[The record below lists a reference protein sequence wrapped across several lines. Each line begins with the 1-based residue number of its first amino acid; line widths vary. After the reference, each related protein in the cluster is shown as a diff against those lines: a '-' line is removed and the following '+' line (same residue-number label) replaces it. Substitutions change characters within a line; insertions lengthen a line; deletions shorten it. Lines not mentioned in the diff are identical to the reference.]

1 MKIGFLTGH
10 APSVYMFR
18 LDCMKYLQ
26 TRGFEVFVLAPEP
39 KEEWGAAFEE
49 HGIAY
54 TQVSLS
60 KNSTNPLNDIKTYF
74 DLRKKLKAY
83 RPDVVFCDHAKMIV
97 YGLLAAKHTGIR
109 HRLVMLGGVGSV
121 LRDPPENFKRK
132 LIKKLL
138 TVEYRV
144 ALPKADRIFFQ
155 NRDDLALFKDLKM
168 AKDRQAVMVPGS
180 GVNLERFPQTPLP
193 KNRNFLFVGR
203 LIRDKGLMEYM
214 EAGRLLRTKYPEAEL
229 HIVGYFDPN
238 QTMLSIGD
246 LQPYIDDGTVIFHG
260 EQKNVLPFLQ
270 DCFAFVLPSYHEG
283 TPRSVLEAL
292 SVGRPVITTNA
303 PGCRE
308 TVIDGKNGFLVPVKD
323 AKAIARAMETLCADR
338 ELAERMARGSRSFA
352 EETFDVDIVCNII
365 NQTILQVTEKEQR
378 GKQYE
383 PV

>member
-1 MKIGFLTGH
+1 MRIGFLTGH

-26 TRGFEVFVLAPEP
+26 TQGFEVFVLAPEP
-39 KEEWGAAFEE
+39 AEEWAAPFEE

-60 KNSTNPLNDIKTYF
+60 KNSTNPLNDIGTYF
-74 DLRKKLKAY
+74 DLRKKLKAFQ
-83 RPDVVFCDHAKMIV
+83 PDVVFCDHAKMIV

-109 HRLVMLGGVGSV
+109 HRLVMMGGVGSV

-138 TVEYRV
+138 TLEYRV

-155 NRDDLALFKDLKM
+155 NQDDLALFKDLKM
-168 AKDRQAVMVPGS
+168 AKDGQAVMVPGS
-180 GVNLERFPQTPLP
+180 GVNLDRFPQTPLP
-193 KNRNFLFVGR
+193 ENRDFLFVGR

-214 EAGRLLRTKYPEAEL
+214 EAGRSLRQQFPDARL
-229 HIVGYFDPN
+229 HVVGYFDPN
-238 QTMLSIGD
+238 QTMLSMAD
-246 LQPYIDDGTVIFHG
+246 LQPYIDDGTVVFHG

-270 DCFAFVLPSYHEG
+270 DSFAFVLPSYHEG

-292 SVGRPVITTNA
+292 SVGRPVITTDA

-308 TVIDGKNGFLVPVKD
+308 TVRNGANGFLVPVKD
-323 AKAIARAMETLCADR
+323 PEAIAHAMKTLCADR
-338 ELAERMARGSRSFA
+338 AAAERMAQASRSFA

-365 NQTILQVTEKEQR
+365 NQTILEVTEKE
-378 GKQYE
+378 
-383 PV
+383 